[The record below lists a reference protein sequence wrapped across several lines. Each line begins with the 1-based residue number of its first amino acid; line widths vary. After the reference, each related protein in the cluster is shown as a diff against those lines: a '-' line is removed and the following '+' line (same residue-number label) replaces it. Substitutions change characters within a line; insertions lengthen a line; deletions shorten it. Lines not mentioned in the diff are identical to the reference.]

1 MINSFVEDPK
11 GTNYHNEYNPPYMLI
26 NSPDLQHLLVKSCND
41 DKYIVKWGEVGGL
54 AELRAFNENIYDI
67 EGHRVM
73 TLGGD
78 IIIIDIDALIS
89 MVLHLIN
96 SNVYRVNDY
105 RQSKRL
111 EAMVSKSPLFHFV
124 PHISTM
130 DTWKCEYLCEIVVSP
145 VRVILIVS
153 GPLFGGVNNVVPDR
167 CVVGIGLS
175 SDAFITFD

>member
-1 MINSFVEDPK
+1 MNCWMNDERLDITRKYVHDMINSFVEDPK

-78 IIIIDIDALIS
+78 IIIIDIDGVAFDQLECDRLRRLGETKDTKTNKFLIQ
-89 MVLHLIN
+89 LPP
-96 SNVYRVNDY
+96 
-105 RQSKRL
+105 K
-111 EAMVSKSPLFHFV
+111 
-124 PHISTM
+124 
-130 DTWKCEYLCEIVVSP
+130 
-145 VRVILIVS
+145 
-153 GPLFGGVNNVVPDR
+153 
-167 CVVGIGLS
+167 
-175 SDAFITFD
+175 